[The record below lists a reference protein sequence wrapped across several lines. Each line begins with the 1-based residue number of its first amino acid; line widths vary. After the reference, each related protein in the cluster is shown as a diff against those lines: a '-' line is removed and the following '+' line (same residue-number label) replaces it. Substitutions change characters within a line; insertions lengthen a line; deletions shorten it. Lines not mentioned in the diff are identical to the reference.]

1 VTFAGNLA
9 QAKGLQLFLKPFK
22 FACDFVNLFAASD
35 IKNDKTKDDDEEGGK
50 MYEELS
56 DSCSLFPT
64 L

>member
-35 IKNDKTKDDDEEGGK
+35 IKNDKTKDDVESRRK
-50 MYEELS
+50 NV
-56 DSCSLFPT
+56 
-64 L
+64 